1 MAEVIGIKRPWF
13 SLPGLADPPTE
24 REPGT
29 EAPKWNPRPSLDGL
43 RDAMETA
50 RRDMDRADKAAYEA
64 VEASKRYR
72 DAFEVARDDLLAAIE
87 ALNLFP
93 SDPKVES

>member
-1 MAEVIGIKRPWF
+1 MADVTPLRRPWF

-29 EAPKWNPRPSLDGL
+29 EAPKWSARPSLDGL
-43 RDAMETA
+43 RDAMEAA

-72 DAFEVARDDLLAAIE
+72 DAFEVSRDDLLQAIE

-93 SDPKVES
+93 TEPPAES